1 MAKQKTAAEKAAERV
16 NAPEQKEQVEVIQ
29 TKTLKEVAKV
39 PALQSGLDPNHQ
51 VDLLTG
57 LDRHFMQPNAA
68 EKNGVPE
75 EAVKKINAITAIG
88 YVAVMTSEIMFGK
101 SDFAQ
106 KMRLSQLNAIKEV
119 APMLGVQIDV
129 KSLPAPDKNGM
140 VTVNSNAVT
149 ISKETKEAIKKEHD
163 AKSEKVE
170 LDPTKFTSIKDFAK
184 AANHVL
190 SLGGERPYDKIVRV
204 IALYQAYLIIQ
215 ANKLDD
221 EEKKMA
227 EIKKINAISRAD
239 LLQEITEIVGNCPF
253 SVNGIAKYMRVTTE
267 SSKSPISAFC
277 SFRRASLVKKT
288 GATQIEDSLV
298 ADIVKVLIL
307 WSISS
312 EIKTRE
318 ESIKSHNANIKTLKK
333 NEKANE
339 KAIAKEKENIEK
351 CEKEIAALNDSK
363 NFVLNPSED
372 AVVSIAGLFT
382 SDTEKPNKTAMRIF
396 TSIWDC
402 YYPNVDYT
410 TVDPEIREYNAQ
422 QYAGVI
428 TDLFRNPLDQLVGY
442 SLSGVKELEFLKPEE
457 PEKESKNS

>member
-1 MAKQKTAAEKAAERV
+1 MAKKDKTAAEKAAEKI
-16 NAPEQKEQVEVIQ
+16 NAPEQQEQVEVIQ
-29 TKTLKEVAKV
+29 TKTLKEVAQMPV
-39 PALQSGLDPNHQ
+39 SQSGLDPNHQ

-106 KMRLSQLNAIKEV
+106 KMRVSQLDAIKEV
-119 APMLGVQIDV
+119 APMLGVQIDT
-129 KSLPAPDKNGM
+129 KALPAPDKDGM
-140 VTVNSNAVT
+140 VTLNSNAVT
-149 ISKETKEAIKKEHD
+149 ISKETKEAAKKENE
-163 AKSEKVE
+163 AKNEKVE

-190 SLGGERPYDKIVRV
+190 SLGGERPYDKVVRV

-215 ANKLDD
+215 ANKLED

-227 EIKKINAISRAD
+227 EIKKINSTSRAD
-239 LLQEITEIVGNCPF
+239 LLQEITEIVGSCPF
-253 SVNGIAKYMRVTTE
+253 SVNGIAKYMRITTE
-267 SSKSPISAFC
+267 SSKSPISAFS

-307 WSISS
+307 WSITS
-312 EIKTRE
+312 EVKAREDAIKAH
-318 ESIKSHNANIKTLKK
+318 KANIKVLKK
-333 NEKANE
+333 NEKANA
-339 KAIAKEKENIEK
+339 KAIEKENDNIK
-351 CEKEIAALNDSK
+351 VCEEEIKNLNNTKE
-363 NFVLNPSED
+363 FVLNPSED
-372 AVVSIAGLFT
+372 AALAMKGLFT
-382 SDTEKPNKTAMRIF
+382 SDTPADKTAMKIF
-396 TSIWDC
+396 ASIWDC
-402 YYPNVDYT
+402 FYPNVDYT
-410 TVDPEIREYNAQ
+410 TVDPEVREHNAQ

-428 TDLFRNPLDQLVGY
+428 TNLFRNPLNQLIDY
-442 SLSGVKELEFLKPEE
+442 SLSNVKELVYVKVEGKD
-457 PEKESKNS
+457 ESKNS

>member
-1 MAKQKTAAEKAAERV
+1 MAKKDKTAAEKAAEKI
-16 NAPEQKEQVEVIQ
+16 NAPEQQEQVEVIQ
-29 TKTLKEVAKV
+29 TKTLKEVAQM
-39 PALQSGLDPNHQ
+39 PASQSGLDPNHQ

-106 KMRLSQLNAIKEV
+106 KMRTSQLEAIKEV
-119 APMLGVQIDV
+119 APMLDVQIDT
-129 KSLPAPDKNGM
+129 KALPAPDKDGM
-140 VTVNSNAVT
+140 VTLNSNAVT
-149 ISKETKEAIKKEHD
+149 ISKETKEAVKKENE
-163 AKSEKVE
+163 AKNEKVE

-190 SLGGERPYDKIVRV
+190 SLGGERPYDKVVRV

-215 ANKLDD
+215 ANKLED
-221 EEKKMA
+221 EEKKIA
-227 EIKKINAISRAD
+227 EIKKINSTSRAD
-239 LLQEITEIVGNCPF
+239 LLQEITEIVGSCPF
-253 SVNGIAKYMRVTTE
+253 SVNGIAKYMRITTE
-267 SSKSPISAFC
+267 SSKSPISAFS

-307 WSISS
+307 WSIAS
-312 EIKTRE
+312 EIKSRE
-318 ESIKSHNANIKTLKK
+318 DAVKAHKANIKVLKK
-333 NEKANE
+333 NEKANA
-339 KAIAKEKENIEK
+339 KAIEKEDYNIK
-351 CEKEIAALNDSK
+351 VCEAEIKNLNDTK
-363 NFVLNPSED
+363 EFVLNPSED
-372 AVVSIAGLFT
+372 AALAMKGLFT
-382 SDTEKPNKTAMRIF
+382 SDTPADKTAMKIF

-402 YYPNVDYT
+402 FYPNVDYT
-410 TVDPEIREYNAQ
+410 TVDPEVREHNAQ

-428 TDLFRNPLDQLVGY
+428 TNLFRNPLNQLIDY
-442 SLSGVKELEFLKPEE
+442 SLSNVKELVYVAVEDKD
-457 PEKESKNS
+457 ESKNS